1 MASVIDCY
9 RPRGVPAAAAVFART
24 VTARAGPANV
34 SRAKAWLFAAG
45 RAAAFAMSVG
55 MELDPQAV
63 LSAAMIERFILAL
76 GPAVPVSTRRTM
88 RSALRTLSRR
98 IAPLPPPVFLS
109 RDRVKR
115 PYSRAQIAGYLALAD
130 TQPTPARRMRASG
143 LICLGAGA
151 GLIGVDLR
159 AVTGRHVVARS
170 GGLIVEVASG
180 GHPRSVPVLAGYHQR
195 LVEAATFFEERF
207 IVGGVDLARRNVT
220 TPLIASLSG
229 GADLP
234 RLETGRLR
242 STWLA
247 AVAEMIGLRAFL
259 DAAGVVCSQ
268 RLGDIA
274 AGLPAI
280 DETAAVALLGGGRP

>member
-1 MASVIDCY
+1 LVASVIDLY
-9 RPRGVPAAAAVFART
+9 RPVGIPAAAAVFART
-24 VTARAGPANV
+24 VTARAGPANA

-45 RAAAFAMSVG
+45 RAAAFAMSIG
-55 MELDPQAV
+55 SELDPQAV
-63 LSAAMIERFILAL
+63 LSAAMIERFTLQL

-88 RSALRTLSRR
+88 RSALRTLSKQ
-98 IAPLPPPVFLS
+98 ITVVPPPVFLS
-109 RDRVKR
+109 RDRVKA
-115 PYSRAQIAGYLALAD
+115 PYSTSEIAGFLALAD
-130 TQPTPARRMRASG
+130 AQPTLPRRMRASG

-159 AVTGRHVVARS
+159 AVTGRHVVCRS
-170 GGLIVEVASG
+170 GGLVVEVAAA
-180 GHPRSVPVLAGYHQR
+180 HPRAVPVLAGYHGR
-195 LVEAATFFEERF
+195 LLEAAGFFGERF

-247 AVAEMIGLRAFL
+247 VVAEMIGLRAFL